1 MSGIWTL
8 FGEGK
13 AAMSIIVVVV
23 VVVDIVI
30 VIVIPKLV
38 LQALY
43 RFQEFFQ
50 RFKSN

>member
-1 MSGIWTL
+1 MDS
-8 FGEGK
+8 FCERK

-30 VIVIPKLV
+30 VIIIPKLV

-43 RFQEFFQ
+43 QFQEFF
-50 RFKSN
+50 SEI